1 MEPSIFNQDIIAIPV
16 MDSSLKLNMLRSE
29 ENSKLQKE
37 KLGDNYIS
45 LGSKDNE
52 NSNFLVNL
60 DDSDMY
66 SSF

>member
-16 MDSSLKLNMLRSE
+16 MDSSLKLNMLRTE
-29 ENSKLQKE
+29 ENSKLHKE

>member
-1 MEPSIFNQDIIAIPV
+1 MEPNIFNQDIIAIPV

-29 ENSKLQKE
+29 ENTKLQKE